1 MSKYKITKSY
11 LKEFFGLFGKKK
23 EDRQERL
30 NRLIDNDPILKQ
42 IDKNV
47 SDMNNR
53 ALDRLKKEDPE
64 LYKLIIQFK

>member
-1 MSKYKITKSY
+1 M
-11 LKEFFGLFGKKK
+11 
-23 EDRQERL
+23 
-30 NRLIDNDPILKQ
+30 NRLIDNDPVLKQ

-64 LYKLIIQFK
+64 LYKLVIQFK

>member
-1 MSKYKITKSY
+1 MPKYKITKSY
-11 LKEFFGLFGKKK
+11 LNEFFGLFGKKK
-23 EDRQERL
+23 EDRQQRL

-53 ALDRLKKEDPE
+53 ALERLKKEDPE

>member
-11 LKEFFGLFGKKK
+11 LNEFFGLFGKKK
-23 EDRQERL
+23 EDRQEKL

-53 ALDRLKKEDPE
+53 ALERLKKEDPE